1 MNSQDDI
8 IDILAIQVE
17 VRKRNV
23 KSLRIGVF
31 PPTGRVRVTAPLNYD
46 QKLIESVVIKK
57 MNWIRRQQENLRMQ
71 ERVTPRE
78 AVSGESYFYKG
89 KKYKLYVVNG
99 KLRGDLQIINSSR
112 MELSI
117 SPTAKSST
125 RLNVIEN
132 FYRKALQDELDIL
145 VPQLSQ
151 NMGLKLERYS
161 IRKMKN
167 RWGSC
172 DPKRKRITVNLELI
186 QKNPA
191 CLKYIIIHELVHML
205 EAKHNQRFRELMDAH
220 LSNWRYIRDILNS
233 SPVSHANWD
242 Y

>member
-220 LSNWRYIRDILNS
+220 LSNWRCIRDILNS

>member
-145 VPQLSQ
+145 VPQLSR

-220 LSNWRYIRDILNS
+220 LSNWRHIRDILNS